1 MAMAS
6 PISFSTP
13 GKTTSFTD
21 CRNCGC
27 LCLGATI
34 LPCGHVTCRKC
45 LRHLQKNK
53 LCPDC
58 ETSFPVKTE
67 EAVSGWT
74 EGLSAEFVLHDLVYQ
89 RLQDLSQQSCHVCQT
104 KDATMICQDCLQMYC
119 DACSVAHGKMRVSGD
134 HVQQPLPRP
143 LCNAPPGATA
153 TTGNTHKPQSP
164 KPTVTEVGE
173 DSTTQTE
180 SDRQWVER
188 QVQLLK
194 KTTRDVKEIAQ
205 AAQNVFTLA
214 LQVAQMAERRA
225 EILDIYTDR
234 LSNVKVTTD
243 VDGVAS
249 VSGLNIAN
257 VKATVK
263 ALDLQKRLRDVRRGC
278 REYDVMV
285 KLRSES
291 SRLMKTAD
299 NSPDLL
305 TATPRRVF
313 ETTAVTDQD
322 TEKPYIHDVLT
333 LHDGRLLMADLH
345 DKMLTALAR
354 MLSGEHILPA
364 LKLERPPVY
373 LSILSDRLVAVT
385 AFGKNIYLVDVSGQ
399 LAIKSL
405 FQTKRQYRGVTD
417 GPDDD
422 TLLVSCHKDNGGPAG
437 VDVIRRDGSL
447 VRTVIDGDTLTGL
460 ERVSKI
466 CVVDGHVLI
475 PDCGQDCVY
484 RVEVTSGRLVE
495 ILTHPDL
502 KGPVHTLADDDG
514 NVYIVCVD
522 GESVVVCSC
531 EGEWRRLL
539 HGPQHGSGENSVPG
553 SMCLTKSGIVVT
565 WLRRNEGTVVFDKVI
580 EYTLLEEE
588 NITPL
593 KRDGSIYDV

>member
-6 PISFSTP
+6 PVSFSTP
-13 GKTTSFTD
+13 DKTASFTD

-134 HVQQPLPRP
+134 HVLQPLPRP

-194 KTTRDVKEIAQ
+194 RATRDVKEISL
-205 AAQNVFTLA
+205 AAQHVYTLA
-214 LQVAQMAERRA
+214 LQLAQMSERNAEVL
-225 EILDIYTDR
+225 EIYTDR
-234 LSNVKVTTD
+234 LSNTKVTTD

-291 SRLMKTAD
+291 SRLMKTAG
-299 NSPDLL
+299 LY
-305 TATPRRVF
+305 VKF
-313 ETTAVTDQD
+313 
-322 TEKPYIHDVLT
+322 
-333 LHDGRLLMADLH
+333 
-345 DKMLTALAR
+345 
-354 MLSGEHILPA
+354 
-364 LKLERPPVY
+364 
-373 LSILSDRLVAVT
+373 
-385 AFGKNIYLVDVSGQ
+385 AFV
-399 LAIKSL
+399 
-405 FQTKRQYRGVTD
+405 
-417 GPDDD
+417 
-422 TLLVSCHKDNGGPAG
+422 
-437 VDVIRRDGSL
+437 
-447 VRTVIDGDTLTGL
+447 
-460 ERVSKI
+460 
-466 CVVDGHVLI
+466 
-475 PDCGQDCVY
+475 
-484 RVEVTSGRLVE
+484 
-495 ILTHPDL
+495 
-502 KGPVHTLADDDG
+502 
-514 NVYIVCVD
+514 
-522 GESVVVCSC
+522 
-531 EGEWRRLL
+531 
-539 HGPQHGSGENSVPG
+539 
-553 SMCLTKSGIVVT
+553 
-565 WLRRNEGTVVFDKVI
+565 
-580 EYTLLEEE
+580 
-588 NITPL
+588 
-593 KRDGSIYDV
+593 